1 VSSTDPV
8 AAIPEAEATGDVAR
22 LFVDIRASLGVPVV
36 NLIWRHLA
44 TIPGALPWAW
54 ASLKPLYEN
63 NAIAGEA
70 IALREALA
78 GPRGDVLGR
87 DALGAA
93 NLAADDIQRI
103 TMIVTSYERSNAM
116 NLIALGALLSSLDG
130 QDLSL
135 GTAPRYS
142 SAVEAPITGEMP
154 RLMTADEMAPEALRL
169 IGELNR
175 MGGREL
181 ILPTMYRHL
190 AYWPAFLSLIR
201 DVIAP
206 AWEGGDLETL
216 IQRVAAD
223 SRRRGAPLA
232 AEVATPDGPLNATS
246 QRAMRDA
253 LFQFL
258 DGPLSK
264 MTAIVSLLRSQM

>member
-1 VSSTDPV
+1 
-8 AAIPEAEATGDVAR
+8 
-22 LFVDIRASLGVPVV
+22 
-36 NLIWRHLA
+36 
-44 TIPGALPWAW
+44 
-54 ASLKPLYEN
+54 
-63 NAIAGEA
+63 
-70 IALREALA
+70 
-78 GPRGDVLGR
+78 
-87 DALGAA
+87 
-93 NLAADDIQRI
+93 
-103 TMIVTSYERSNAM
+103 
-116 NLIALGALLSSLDG
+116 
-130 QDLSL
+130 
-135 GTAPRYS
+135 
-142 SAVEAPITGEMP
+142 
-154 RLMTADEMAPEALRL
+154 LMTADEMAPEALRL